1 VEAELAAIKI
11 SFGIIQPFNRPIL
24 MMIRTFLSLFLFIF
38 AALASAPTKPLE
50 EGDPIPDVVLRSDT
64 DQELPLRKLVSVK
77 PAVLIF
83 YRGGWCPFCTRH
95 LAELAAIEKDLL
107 AAGVQLLAIS
117 MDQPSKLRQVPNRD
131 QLGYRLLSDQD
142 ATAAKAFG
150 IAFQV
155 DDATVK
161 RYKDSFNI
169 DLEAA
174 SGRTHHTLPHPAVYI
189 VDTSG
194 VIHFAHV
201 NPDYK
206 VRLEPAKILDAAR
219 KVTR

>member
-1 VEAELAAIKI
+1 M
-11 SFGIIQPFNRPIL
+11 FMMTRIL
-24 MMIRTFLSLFLFIF
+24 SVLLLSTLV
-38 AALASAPTKPLE
+38 AVTGTPAKPLAN
-50 EGDPIPDVVLRSDT
+50 GDSVPDITLRT
-64 DQELPLRKLVSVK
+64 DANQEVRLRKLVAEK

-95 LAELAAIEKDLL
+95 LAELATIEKDLL
-107 AAGVQLLAIS
+107 AAGVQMLAIS
-117 MDQPSKLRQVPNRD
+117 IDQPSKLRETPNRD

-142 ATAAKAFG
+142 AAAAKAFG

-155 DDATVK
+155 EDATVK
-161 RYKDSFNI
+161 RYKESFNI

-174 SGRTHHTLPHPAVYI
+174 SGRTHHLLPHPAVFV

-194 VIHFAHV
+194 VIRFAHV
-201 NPDYK
+201 GTDYK
-206 VRLEPAKILDAAR
+206 VRLEPEKVLEVAR